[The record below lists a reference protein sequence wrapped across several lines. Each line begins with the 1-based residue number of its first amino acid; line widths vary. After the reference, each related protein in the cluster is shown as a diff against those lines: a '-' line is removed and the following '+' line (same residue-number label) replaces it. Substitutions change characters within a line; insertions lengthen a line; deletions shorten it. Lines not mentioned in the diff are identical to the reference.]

1 MKMTRGK
8 KMVTAVVLM
17 LGMLAALPAVA
28 AEGVVNI
35 NTADAGALS
44 LLPGVGPST
53 AGRIVEFRTEN
64 GEFESAADLMLVR
77 GIGERTF
84 ERMRSYVT
92 IEGDTTL
99 TEKVRVPR
107 DQTGSDDSSG
117 SDDPTDGP

>member
-1 MKMTRGK
+1 MTRGK
-8 KMVTAVVLM
+8 KLVSTAVLT
-17 LGMLAALPAVA
+17 LGMLAAAPALA

-35 NTADAGALS
+35 NTADAAALS

-64 GEFESAADLMLVR
+64 GEFESATDLMLVR

-107 DQTGSDDSSG
+107 EKAGTDDSSG
-117 SDDPTDGP
+117 PDDPADGP

>member
-1 MKMTRGK
+1 MTRMK
-8 KMVTAVVLM
+8 KIAPAAVLV
-17 LGMLAALPAVA
+17 LGMVAALPAGA

-35 NTADAGALS
+35 NTADAAALS

-64 GEFESAADLMLVR
+64 GKFESTTDLMLVR

-99 TEKVRVPR
+99 TEKARVPR
-107 DQTGSDDSSG
+107 EQTGSDEASG
-117 SDDPTDGP
+117 SDGPTDGA

>member
-1 MKMTRGK
+1 MTRMK
-8 KMVTAVVLM
+8 KIAPAAVLV
-17 LGMLAALPAVA
+17 LGMVAALPAGA

-35 NTADAGALS
+35 NTADAAALS

-64 GEFESAADLMLVR
+64 GKFESTTDLMLVR

-92 IEGDTTL
+92 IEGATTL

-107 DQTGSDDSSG
+107 EQTGSDEASG
-117 SDDPTDGP
+117 SDGPTDGA

>member
-1 MKMTRGK
+1 MTRGK
-8 KMVTAVVLM
+8 KIVSVVVLM

-35 NTADAGALS
+35 NTADAAALS

-117 SDDPTDGP
+117 SDDPADGP

>member
-1 MKMTRGK
+1 MTRMK
-8 KMVTAVVLM
+8 KIAPAAVLV
-17 LGMLAALPAVA
+17 LGMVAALPAGA

-35 NTADAGALS
+35 NTADAAALS

-64 GEFESAADLMLVR
+64 GKFESTTDLMLVR

-84 ERMRSYVT
+84 ERMRSFVT

-107 DQTGSDDSSG
+107 EQTGSDEASG
-117 SDDPTDGP
+117 SDGPTDGA

>member
-1 MKMTRGK
+1 MTRGK
-8 KMVTAVVLM
+8 KIVTAVVLM

-64 GEFESAADLMLVR
+64 GEFESATDLMLVR

>member
-1 MKMTRGK
+1 MTRGK
-8 KMVTAVVLM
+8 KIVSAAVLM
-17 LGMLAALPAVA
+17 LGVLAALPAVA

-35 NTADAGALS
+35 NTADAAALS